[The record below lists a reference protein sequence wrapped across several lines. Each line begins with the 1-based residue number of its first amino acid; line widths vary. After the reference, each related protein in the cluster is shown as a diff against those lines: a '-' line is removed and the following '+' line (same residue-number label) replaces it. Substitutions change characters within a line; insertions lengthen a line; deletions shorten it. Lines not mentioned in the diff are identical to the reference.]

1 MKLFFF
7 TGTYPYGPGEQWKKN
22 ELDILVNHFDE
33 ITIIPYSFGGNF
45 DNPKQLP
52 KGVKL
57 EQPLFRHDGF
67 ILNKTD
73 IHKIL
78 FHKYSIAFVTEF
90 FAKKVYTQKAKVVDW
105 MQSTL
110 NIIKLLSHPTVK
122 QVLNTDSAVLY
133 FFWGRGAADVLPF
146 INTTKYKKVLVRMH
160 RFDLF
165 EYTSNN
171 YIPYRSRL
179 MTKKEILIA
188 PCSDIGKQ
196 HLLDLYP
203 AEKGHV
209 RTVRLGTRSNSK
221 KSKISEDGI
230 LRIYS
235 CSNIT
240 TVKRIH
246 IMIESL
252 RHIDIPVI
260 WKHIGDGPLMNEMK
274 ELVEKCGLKDKF
286 LFEGFVNTDTINEL
300 YTNNAIDLFV
310 NTSSSE
316 GVPVSIMEAFAA
328 GIPVLA
334 TNVGGTSEIVDD
346 TVGKILPESV
356 NPQELANSILAY
368 ARLDNIEKGKIR
380 ENAYKRFADMS
391 NSEVLTKEL
400 VSILTH

>member
-22 ELDILVNHFDE
+22 ELDILVNHFDQ
-33 ITIIPYSFGGNF
+33 ITIIPYSYGGNF

-73 IHKIL
+73 VFKIL
-78 FHKYSIAFVTEF
+78 FHKHGFAFIKEF
-90 FAKKVYTQKAKVVDW
+90 FTKKVYKQKVKVVDW

-110 NIIKLLSHPTVK
+110 NIIKLLSNPSLK
-122 QVLNTDSAVLY
+122 QVLNADNTVLY
-133 FFWGRGAADVLPF
+133 FFWGRGSADVLPF
-146 INTTKYKKVLVRMH
+146 INTTKYKKTLVRMH

-179 MTKKEILIA
+179 MRKKEVLIA

-209 RTVRLGTRSNSK
+209 HTVRLGTRSNGRRSK
-221 KSKISEDGI
+221 MSDDRIF
-230 LRIYS
+230 RIYS

-240 TVKRIH
+240 AVKRIH

-252 RHIDIPVI
+252 NYIDIPVI
-260 WKHIGDGPLMNEMK
+260 WKHIGDGPLINEMK
-274 ELVEKCGLKDKF
+274 ELVKKYGLKDKF
-286 LFEGFVNTDTINEL
+286 LFEGFVNTDVINEL
-300 YTNNAIDLFV
+300 YTNNAVDLFV

-328 GIPVLA
+328 GVPVLA

-346 TVGKILPESV
+346 TVGNILPENV
-356 NPQELANSILAY
+356 TPQELANTILAY
-368 ARLDNIEKGKIR
+368 TRLEKTEKTKIR
-380 ENAYKRFADMS
+380 DKAYQRFADMS

>member
-22 ELDILVNHFDE
+22 ELDILVNHFDQ
-33 ITIIPYSFGGNF
+33 ITIIPYSYGGNF

-52 KGVKL
+52 KSVKL

-73 IHKIL
+73 IFKIL
-78 FHKYSIAFVTEF
+78 FHKHGFAFIKEF
-90 FAKKVYTQKAKVVDW
+90 FTKKVYKQKVKVVDW
-105 MQSTL
+105 MQTTL
-110 NIIKLLSHPTVK
+110 NIIKLLSHPSLK
-122 QVLNTDSAVLY
+122 QVLNADNVVLY
-133 FFWGRGAADVLPF
+133 FFWGRGSVDVLPF
-146 INTTKYKKVLVRMH
+146 INTTKYKKTLVRMH

-179 MTKKEILIA
+179 MRKKEVLIA

-203 AEKGHV
+203 AEKDHV
-209 RTVRLGTRSNSK
+209 HTVRLGTRSNGRRSK
-221 KSKISEDGI
+221 MSDDGMF
-230 LRIYS
+230 RIYS

-240 TVKRIH
+240 AVKRIH

-252 RHIDIPVI
+252 NYIDIPVI
-260 WKHIGDGPLMNEMK
+260 WKHIGDGPLINEMK
-274 ELVEKCGLKDKF
+274 ELVKKYGLKDKF
-286 LFEGFVNTDTINEL
+286 LFEGFVNTDVINEL

-346 TVGKILPESV
+346 TVGKILPENVS
-356 NPQELANSILAY
+356 PQELANAILAY
-368 ARLDNIEKGKIR
+368 AKLDNAEKGKLR
-380 ENAYKRFADMS
+380 ENAYQRFADMS

-400 VSILTH
+400 VDILTH